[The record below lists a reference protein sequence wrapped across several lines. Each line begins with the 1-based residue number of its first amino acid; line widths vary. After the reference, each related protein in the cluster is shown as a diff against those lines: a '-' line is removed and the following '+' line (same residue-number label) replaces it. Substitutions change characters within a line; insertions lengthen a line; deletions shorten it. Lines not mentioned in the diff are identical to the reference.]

1 MSKRPVGY
9 LWLCEH
15 FGLDPDCVR
24 HRSLIGG
31 HSGVETFG
39 AGKVTKTYQ
48 QNFWPGERPVDHLQ
62 FAIKRERL
70 QLDLLAAILL
80 RMPAEEIASFVNETP
95 NGKYARTIGFLYEFI
110 TRTDLPLSGE
120 RSAPYHPVLDPM
132 HYVVTHA
139 PVRVPKWRIANNLL
153 GSQDYCPVVCRTPE
167 LNSRLDYDIGRRIEA
182 VRQTTDPLLFRRAVD
197 FLYLKETK
205 SSYAIEHEAPPAG
218 RAERFMAALRDAG
231 SNGDPMNE
239 AFLTRLQNLIVDPR
253 FAEKGYRDDQNYIA
267 QSRADN
273 TQLVHYI
280 CPPPDQVR
288 SMMRGLEAIAKQ
300 IKKIPTLVATAAVS
314 FGFVY
319 VHPFGDGNGRIHRF
333 LIHDLLV
340 RGGVVPQGLILPV
353 SAYMLTQPA
362 DYDQALETFSR
373 PLMRAVQYDLDE
385 MRQSLTILNPS
396 EIEPLYRYPDL
407 TVQTEFLV
415 RAVMHSWE
423 DDLAAELS
431 FLRRYDEYKK
441 MARDVVD
448 LPDRQLDLLVR
459 LLRQNKGAL
468 SAAKRRAHFSAL
480 TDDEVGQLEF
490 HFAHVFEIPGAAA

>member
-1 MSKRPVGY
+1 
-9 LWLCEH
+9 
-15 FGLDPDCVR
+15 
-24 HRSLIGG
+24 
-31 HSGVETFG
+31 
-39 AGKVTKTYQ
+39 
-48 QNFWPGERPVDHLQ
+48 
-62 FAIKRERL
+62 
-70 QLDLLAAILL
+70 
-80 RMPAEEIASFVNETP
+80 
-95 NGKYARTIGFLYEFI
+95 
-110 TRTDLPLSGE
+110 
-120 RSAPYHPVLDPM
+120 
-132 HYVVTHA
+132 
-139 PVRVPKWRIANNLL
+139 
-153 GSQDYCPVVCRTPE
+153 
-167 LNSRLDYDIGRRIEA
+167 
-182 VRQTTDPLLFRRAVD
+182 
-197 FLYLKETK
+197 
-205 SSYAIEHEAPPAG
+205 
-218 RAERFMAALRDAG
+218 
-231 SNGDPMNE
+231 
-239 AFLTRLQNLIVDPR
+239 
-253 FAEKGYRDDQNYIA
+253 
-267 QSRADN
+267 
-273 TQLVHYI
+273 
-280 CPPPDQVR
+280 
-288 SMMRGLEAIAKQ
+288 MRGLEAIAKQ